1 MVMVSTEAGPT
12 IGKCSMISLL
22 DTSLGSTSL
31 PPPVLRVGAE
41 GGHLPRPGSVINS
54 VAMGEGSDRS
64 HPKVLA
70 INGLKCRQVLAKR
83 S

>member
-1 MVMVSTEAGPT
+1 MVSTEAGPT

-31 PPPVLRVGAE
+31 PPRVLCVGAE
-41 GGHLPRPGSVINS
+41 SGHLLRPGSVIKS

-70 INGLKCRQVLAKR
+70 VVNGLEFQQVLAKR